1 MKENEFLEPVN
12 ETNGSKEKRTERMSG
27 SGVKEMPETSHIPDV
42 EGRLDRSHLNAV
54 FENPLAGI
62 PRDRLMK
69 DVQEFCLQFNLMD
82 DLETFQKGALVSQ
95 NPVGA
100 ATMPELSEFEKET
113 LIREKTHK
121 WSQPWQ
127 LYWLASKCL
136 ISHRT
141 CLLLAACFRMMPMIS
156 SLCSYV
162 LNGSRRPRYG

>member
-1 MKENEFLEPVN
+1 MKENEFLEPAN
-12 ETNGSKEKRTERMSG
+12 ETNGSKEKRTESISSSG
-27 SGVKEMPETSHIPDV
+27 SKEMPETSHIPDV
-42 EGRLDRSHLNAV
+42 EGRLDRSHLNAI

-69 DVQEFCLQFNLMD
+69 DVQEFCLRFNLMD

-95 NPVGA
+95 DPEGA

-136 ISHRT
+136 ISHPT
-141 CLLLAACFRMMPMIS
+141 CLSLAACIRMVPMIS
-156 SLCSYV
+156 SLYSYV
-162 LNGSRRPRYG
+162 FNGSRRPRYG

>member
-1 MKENEFLEPVN
+1 MKENDFLEPVN
-12 ETNGSKEKRTERMSG
+12 ETDGSKEKRTESLSSYG
-27 SGVKEMPETSHIPDV
+27 GKEKPETAHIPDV

-69 DVQEFCLQFNLMD
+69 DVQEFCLRFNLMD

-95 NPVGA
+95 NPEAA
-100 ATMPELSEFEKET
+100 ATMPELNDFEKET

-136 ISHRT
+136 ISYPTRRV
-141 CLLLAACFRMMPMIS
+141 LAACI
-156 SLCSYV
+156 
-162 LNGSRRPRYG
+162 

>member
-27 SGVKEMPETSHIPDV
+27 SGPKEMPETSHIPDV
-42 EGRLDRSHLNAV
+42 EGRLDCSHLNAV

-141 CLLLAACFRMMPMIS
+141 CLLLAACFRIMPMIS